1 MEDPITYLL
10 ALRRQHSQA
19 EIARA
24 LQTTART
31 VRRWE
36 TRETDPPPYLL
47 DALRQRLLLPQES
60 QRPAPGTAAFRF
72 IDLFAGIGGL
82 RTAFQAQG
90 GQCVFT
96 SEYDSYAQKT
106 YLANFPDAI
115 EHMAGDITKVKARD
129 IPDHDVLLA
138 GFPCQPFSIAGVSKK
153 NALGRAHGFADETQG
168 TLFFDVQRIIAEK
181 RPAAFLLENVKN
193 LVSHDKGNTFRVI
206 RGVLEQ
212 ELGYHIHCKVLDGG
226 HWVPQHRERILIVGF
241 REPTDFDWQD
251 VRIPA
256 QRRVLGDIL
265 HPQDGSEAP
274 ESHYTVGAKAKVDAR
289 YTLTPNL
296 WAYLQAYAAKHKAA
310 GNGFGYGLVNA
321 QSVTRTLSARYYK
334 DGSEILLSQGAR
346 KRPRRLTPR
355 ECARLMGFADDFVIP
370 VSDTRA
376 YQLFA
381 RSPVVPMVDA
391 VAKCVV
397 SKLTPAEPIMA
408 KIDIPDGAFPHKG
421 DWTSEQLKL
430 AFAYYCQTPFGRLHS
445 KNRDII
451 ELAGLIGRTPSA
463 LAMKLVNFASLDPSI
478 TDTGRKGLSGA
489 SARDREIWNEFHADW
504 ERLALEAEQLRL
516 QLLRERGVEVEGKRD
531 IADEFTLGDYT
542 GETRQAI
549 VQQRIKQSFFRRAVL
564 ASYGGRCCISGVS
577 DSRLLVASHIVP
589 WREDK
594 ANRLN
599 PSNGLCLSAI
609 HDKAFDHHLFSLSDD
624 HRVLLSSALEQTRD
638 AFLRDVFHVIADR
651 KIELPERFIPQPEFV
666 RTHREA
672 MLARH

>member
-1 MEDPITYLL
+1 MEDPIPYLL
-10 ALRRQHSQA
+10 ALRRHHSQTD
-19 EIARA
+19 IARA

-82 RTAFQAQG
+82 RAAFQAQG

-115 EHMAGDITKVKARD
+115 EHMAGDITKVKAGD
-129 IPDHDVLLA
+129 IPEHDVLLA

-274 ESHYTVGAKAKVDAR
+274 ESHYTTGANAKVDAR
-289 YTLTPNL
+289 YTLTPKL

-381 RSPVVPMVDA
+381 RSPVVPMVEA

-408 KIDIPDGAFPHKG
+408 KIDIPDGAFPRKG

-451 ELAGLIGRTPSA
+451 ELAGLLGRTPSA

-516 QLLRERGVEVEGKRD
+516 QLLRERGVEVEGRRD

-542 GETRQAI
+542 GETRQVI

-609 HDKAFDHHLFSLSDD
+609 HDKAFDSGLIALTDD
-624 HRVLLSSALEQTRD
+624 FCVLVSTELLDRNDTFVDQ
-638 AFLRDVFHVIADR
+638 VFAPIMGR
-651 KIELPERFIPQPEFV
+651 RIEIPERFVPDKELI
-666 RTHREA
+666 RRHRLSHFKA
-672 MLARH
+672 G